1 MELRFAGYHI
11 YAGEKHCQ
19 GTQVKDS
26 KNCAQIY

>member
-1 MELRFAGYHI
+1 MELRFAGYI